1 MYVKSYIPLIFN
13 ALIDIGSKV
22 DNAIN
27 LNNEANETL
36 ASTVDTQQI
45 CKLQNDKGRRT
56 KVKIDV
62 LKVKA
67 SKNGKETM
75 EESIAVIDQL
85 LDDLEISDQCEV
97 TDAWRIPNKKPNFQQ
112 KSASSGDIETF

>member
-1 MYVKSYIPLIFN
+1 M
-13 ALIDIGSKV
+13 IDIGFKV

-97 TDAWRIPNKKPNFQQ
+97 TYAWRIPNKNPNFQQ
-112 KSASSGDIETF
+112 KSASS

>member
-1 MYVKSYIPLIFN
+1 MI
-13 ALIDIGSKV
+13 KV
-22 DNAIN
+22 GGP
-27 LNNEANETL
+27 
-36 ASTVDTQQI
+36 
-45 CKLQNDKGRRT
+45 KLKQVN
-56 KVKIDV
+56 V

-85 LDDLEISDQCEV
+85 LDVIWKLCEV
-97 TDAWRIPNKKPNFQQ
+97 TYAWRIPNKNPNFQQ

>member
-1 MYVKSYIPLIFN
+1 
-13 ALIDIGSKV
+13 LIDILGSKV

-45 CKLQNDKGRRT
+45 CELQNDEGRRT

-62 LKVKA
+62 LKLNLPKMV
-67 SKNGKETM
+67 
-75 EESIAVIDQL
+75 
-85 LDDLEISDQCEV
+85 
-97 TDAWRIPNKKPNFQQ
+97 KKPWKNLLLSLTSFWM
-112 KSASSGDIETF
+112 IWN